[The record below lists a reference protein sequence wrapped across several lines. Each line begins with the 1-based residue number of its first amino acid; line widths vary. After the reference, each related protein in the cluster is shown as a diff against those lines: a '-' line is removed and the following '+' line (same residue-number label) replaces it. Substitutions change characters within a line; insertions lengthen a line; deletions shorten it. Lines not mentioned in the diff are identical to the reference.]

1 MNEILAK
8 NIALGLANPYLA
20 VPQEFVSFK
29 DSNGTHL
36 FQNTLGTRP
45 AALEKGKYHLGSS
58 VASASNPGSNAQ
70 VIPLLGTYKGKNDTP
85 RLWIKTNRNDAMSES
100 KTIEFRLA
108 DNSSTTLAQG
118 YSAAH
123 LSMVVAN
130 GIVNADQEIPTDAS
144 SRIFRVNVG
153 PQSATYADFLPT
165 FPYGAGGSIAEIDL
179 GGLFNT
185 ASKLLPVIAKSG
197 YEIYNT
203 LKSNEQ
209 NPDSDSIFGDIG
221 DALDSVAN
229 IAVPIAGAILTG

>member
-45 AALEKGKYHLGSS
+45 AALEKGKYYLGSS
-58 VASASNPGSNAQ
+58 VASSSNPGSNAQ

-144 SRIFRVNVG
+144 SRN
-153 PQSATYADFLPT
+153 
-165 FPYGAGGSIAEIDL
+165 
-179 GGLFNT
+179 
-185 ASKLLPVIAKSG
+185 
-197 YEIYNT
+197 
-203 LKSNEQ
+203 
-209 NPDSDSIFGDIG
+209 
-221 DALDSVAN
+221 SVSE
-229 IAVPIAGAILTG
+229 IAVPSIASLPKVTRMLYICKPRTAPINKPETAIISRDITPTRYIWYTKR